1 MGTFEGP
8 GTNEQVITISPPPK
22 SVTGKYVVVQLWKQS
37 GVLNLL
43 EVKVLCGA
51 AGKKR
56 YLQGKLE
63 LV

>member
-8 GTNEQVITISPPPK
+8 GTNGQVITIPPPPT
-22 SVTGKYVVVQLWKQS
+22 SITGKYVVIQLWKQS

-56 YLQGKLE
+56 YLQGKL
-63 LV
+63 